1 MRVVLATVAA
11 LAADGLAG
19 AGGVS
24 PVHATT
30 AALPPNDGR
39 SHATALGAAL
49 AAIEG
54 ATIGWTVAEN
64 GPRSRIV

>member
-39 SHATALGAAL
+39 SHATALGAAR

-54 ATIGWTVAEN
+54 TV
-64 GPRSRIV
+64 G